1 MMEKSS
7 EIRRNVEAVQEQIGR
22 AAAEAGRDPSE
33 IRLMA
38 VTKTQSAA
46 RVNEAIA
53 AGVTLLG
60 ENRAQELLEKYDGY
74 DRAGCDIHFIG
85 HLQSNKVRSIV
96 DKVSMIESVDRLS
109 LAQEISRCAQS
120 HGLVMPVLIEVNI
133 GREQSKSGV
142 LPEALPELLEKIS
155 LLPGLSVRGL
165 MAIPPNIE
173 DTVQKEGYFEQM
185 YRRFIDMKAKK
196 LDNVSMT
203 ILSMGM
209 SHDYPLA
216 VECGATMVR
225 VGSLI
230 FGERDYSEK

>member
-74 DRAGCDIHFIG
+74 DRAGCGIHFIG

-109 LAQEISRCAQS
+109 LAQEISRCAQL

-142 LPEALPELLEKIS
+142 LPEALPELLGKVS
-155 LLPGLSVRGL
+155 WLPGLSVRGL

-185 YRRFIDMKAKK
+185 YRHFIDMKAKK

-216 VECGATMVR
+216 IRHGSNVVR
-225 VGSLI
+225 IGRAL
-230 FGERDYSEK
+230 FGERM

>member
-185 YRRFIDMKAKK
+185 YRHFIDMKAKK

-216 VECGATMVR
+216 IRHGSNVVR
-225 VGSLI
+225 IGRAL
-230 FGERDYSEK
+230 FGERM

>member
-1 MMEKSS
+1 MMEKSA

-216 VECGATMVR
+216 IRHGSNVVR
-225 VGSLI
+225 IGRAL
-230 FGERDYSEK
+230 FGERM

>member
-74 DRAGCDIHFIG
+74 DRAGCGIHFIG

-109 LAQEISRCAQS
+109 LAQEISRCAQL

-142 LPEALPELLEKIS
+142 LP
-155 LLPGLSVRGL
+155 
-165 MAIPPNIE
+165 
-173 DTVQKEGYFEQM
+173 
-185 YRRFIDMKAKK
+185 
-196 LDNVSMT
+196 
-203 ILSMGM
+203 
-209 SHDYPLA
+209 
-216 VECGATMVR
+216 
-225 VGSLI
+225 
-230 FGERDYSEK
+230 

>member
-60 ENRAQELLEKYDGY
+60 ENRAQEMLEKYDGY
-74 DRAGCDIHFIG
+74 DRAGCGIHFIG

-109 LAQEISRCAQS
+109 LAQEISRCAQL

-142 LPEALPELLEKIS
+142 LPEALPELLGKVS

-185 YRRFIDMKAKK
+185 YRHFIDMKAKK

-216 VECGATMVR
+216 IRHGSNVVR
-225 VGSLI
+225 IGRAL
-230 FGERDYSEK
+230 FGERM

>member
-74 DRAGCDIHFIG
+74 DRAGCGIHFIG

-109 LAQEISRCAQS
+109 LAQEISRCAQL

-185 YRRFIDMKAKK
+185 YRHFIDMKAKK

-216 VECGATMVR
+216 IRHGSNVVR
-225 VGSLI
+225 IGRAL
-230 FGERDYSEK
+230 FGERM

>member
-85 HLQSNKVRSIV
+85 HLQSNKVRSSV

-142 LPEALPELLEKIS
+142 LPEALPELLEKVS

-216 VECGATMVR
+216 IRHGSNVVR
-225 VGSLI
+225 IGRAL
-230 FGERDYSEK
+230 FGERM

>member
-74 DRAGCDIHFIG
+74 DRAGCGIHFIG

-109 LAQEISRCAQS
+109 LAQEISRCAQL

-142 LPEALPELLEKIS
+142 LPEALPELLGKVS

-185 YRRFIDMKAKK
+185 YRHFIDMKAKK

-216 VECGATMVR
+216 IRHCSNVVR
-225 VGSLI
+225 IGRAL
-230 FGERDYSEK
+230 FGERM

>member
-7 EIRRNVEAVQEQIGR
+7 EIRRKVEAVQEQIGR

-74 DRAGCDIHFIG
+74 DRAGCGIHFIG

-109 LAQEISRCAQS
+109 LAQEISRCAQL

-142 LPEALPELLEKIS
+142 LPEALPELLGKVS

-185 YRRFIDMKAKK
+185 YRHFIDMKAKK

-216 VECGATMVR
+216 IRHGSNVVR
-225 VGSLI
+225 IGRAL
-230 FGERDYSEK
+230 FGERM

>member
-74 DRAGCDIHFIG
+74 DRAGCGIHFIG

-109 LAQEISRCAQS
+109 LAQEISRCAQL

-216 VECGATMVR
+216 IRHGSNVVR
-225 VGSLI
+225 IGRAL
-230 FGERDYSEK
+230 FGERM

>member
-142 LPEALPELLEKIS
+142 LPEALPELLGKVS

-185 YRRFIDMKAKK
+185 YRHFIDMKAKK

-216 VECGATMVR
+216 IRHGSNVVR
-225 VGSLI
+225 IGRAL
-230 FGERDYSEK
+230 FGERM

>member
-74 DRAGCDIHFIG
+74 DRAGCGIHFIG

-109 LAQEISRCAQS
+109 LAQEISRCAQL

-142 LPEALPELLEKIS
+142 LPEALPELLGKVS

-185 YRRFIDMKAKK
+185 YRHFIDMKAKK

-203 ILSMGM
+203 ILSMGL

-216 VECGATMVR
+216 IRHGSNVVR
-225 VGSLI
+225 IGRAL
-230 FGERDYSEK
+230 FGERM

>member
-74 DRAGCDIHFIG
+74 DRAGCGIHFIG

-185 YRRFIDMKAKK
+185 YRHFIDMKAKK

-216 VECGATMVR
+216 IRHGSNVVR
-225 VGSLI
+225 IGRAL
-230 FGERDYSEK
+230 FGERM

>member
-74 DRAGCDIHFIG
+74 DRAGCGIHFIG

-109 LAQEISRCAQS
+109 LAQEISRCAQL

-142 LPEALPELLEKIS
+142 LPEALPELLGKVS

-185 YRRFIDMKAKK
+185 YRHFIDMKAKK

-209 SHDYPLA
+209 SHDYQLA
-216 VECGATMVR
+216 IRHGSNVVR
-225 VGSLI
+225 IGRAL
-230 FGERDYSEK
+230 FGERM

>member
-7 EIRRNVEAVQEQIGR
+7 EIRRNVDAVQEQIGR

-74 DRAGCDIHFIG
+74 DRAGCGIHFIG

-109 LAQEISRCAQS
+109 LAQEISRCAQL

-142 LPEALPELLEKIS
+142 LPEALPELLGKVS

-185 YRRFIDMKAKK
+185 YRHFIDMKAKK

-216 VECGATMVR
+216 IRHGSNVVR
-225 VGSLI
+225 IGRAL
-230 FGERDYSEK
+230 FGERM

>member
-109 LAQEISRCAQS
+109 LAQEISRCAQL

-142 LPEALPELLEKIS
+142 LPEALPELLGKVS

-216 VECGATMVR
+216 IRHGSNVVR
-225 VGSLI
+225 IGRAL
-230 FGERDYSEK
+230 FGERM

>member
-173 DTVQKEGYFEQM
+173 DTVQTEGYFEQM

-216 VECGATMVR
+216 IRHGSNVVR
-225 VGSLI
+225 IGRAL
-230 FGERDYSEK
+230 FGERM

>member
-74 DRAGCDIHFIG
+74 DRAGCGIHFIG

-109 LAQEISRCAQS
+109 LAQEISRCAQL

-142 LPEALPELLEKIS
+142 LPEALPELLGKVS

-185 YRRFIDMKAKK
+185 YRHFIDMKAKK

-216 VECGATMVR
+216 IRHGSNVVR
-225 VGSLI
+225 IGRAL
-230 FGERDYSEK
+230 FGERM

>member
-74 DRAGCDIHFIG
+74 DRAGCGIHFIG

-109 LAQEISRCAQS
+109 LAQEISRCAQL

-142 LPEALPELLEKIS
+142 LPEALPELLGKVS

-216 VECGATMVR
+216 IRHGSNVVR
-225 VGSLI
+225 IGRAL
-230 FGERDYSEK
+230 FGERM

>member
-38 VTKTQSAA
+38 VTKTQSAV

-74 DRAGCDIHFIG
+74 DRAGCGIHFIG

-109 LAQEISRCAQS
+109 LAQEISRCAQL

-142 LPEALPELLEKIS
+142 LPEALPELLGKVS

-216 VECGATMVR
+216 IRHGSNVVR
-225 VGSLI
+225 IGRAL
-230 FGERDYSEK
+230 FGERM

>member
-60 ENRAQELLEKYDGY
+60 ENRAQELLEKYDAY

-142 LPEALPELLEKIS
+142 LPEALPELLGKVS

-185 YRRFIDMKAKK
+185 YRHFIDMKAKK

-216 VECGATMVR
+216 IRHGSNVVR
-225 VGSLI
+225 IGRAL
-230 FGERDYSEK
+230 FGERM

>member
-74 DRAGCDIHFIG
+74 DRAGCGSHFIG

-109 LAQEISRCAQS
+109 LAQEISRCAQL

-142 LPEALPELLEKIS
+142 LPEALPELLGKVS

-185 YRRFIDMKAKK
+185 YRHFIDMKAKK

-216 VECGATMVR
+216 IRHGSNVVR
-225 VGSLI
+225 IGRAL
-230 FGERDYSEK
+230 FGERM

>member
-109 LAQEISRCAQS
+109 LAQEISRCAQL

-142 LPEALPELLEKIS
+142 LPEALPELLGKVS

-185 YRRFIDMKAKK
+185 YRHFIDMKAKK

-216 VECGATMVR
+216 IRHGSNVVR
-225 VGSLI
+225 IGRAL
-230 FGERDYSEK
+230 FGERM

>member
-96 DKVSMIESVDRLS
+96 DKVSMIESVARLS
-109 LAQEISRCAQS
+109 LAQDISRCAQL

-142 LPEALPELLEKIS
+142 LPEALPELLGKVS

-185 YRRFIDMKAKK
+185 YRHFIDMKAKK

-216 VECGATMVR
+216 IRHGSNVVR
-225 VGSLI
+225 IGRAL
-230 FGERDYSEK
+230 FGERM

>member
-46 RVNEAIA
+46 WVNEAIA

-74 DRAGCDIHFIG
+74 DRAGCGIHFIG

-109 LAQEISRCAQS
+109 LAQEISRCAQL

-142 LPEALPELLEKIS
+142 LPEALPELLGKVS

-185 YRRFIDMKAKK
+185 YRHFIDMKAKK

-216 VECGATMVR
+216 IRHGSNVVR
-225 VGSLI
+225 IGRAL
-230 FGERDYSEK
+230 FGERM